1 MSEFEHVP
9 GKCGGEPVI
18 KGTRL
23 SAWALV
29 PLLDETNEAIRD
41 MYPDAT
47 DAALN
52 ELRQETP

>member
-1 MSEFEHVP
+1 MSEFERVP
-9 GKCGGEPVI
+9 GKCGGEPVV

-23 SAWALV
+23 PAWV
-29 PLLDETNEAIRD
+29 FIPMLDETNDLIRHFF
-41 MYPDAT
+41 PDAT